1 MPYDKLKPHLCNS
14 HMSGT
19 DFIFQ
24 KCLVSKSTVLAP
36 NLPIFNTS
44 LASSYVEKCYL
55 QKDRVIYIK
64 HISSLKSEHTQNS
77 IGVALFTSVMYK
89 PTS

>member
-24 KCLVSKSTVLAP
+24 KCFVSKSTVLAP

-44 LASSYVEKCYL
+44 LASPHMLKSVAYKTT
-55 QKDRVIYIK
+55 VIYIK

-77 IGVALFTSVMYK
+77 IGVALFTSVMCK
-89 PTS
+89 STS